1 MQIVE
6 LLTRRRWGQ
15 SYVTK
20 GGKGKVP
27 PEEILKDW
35 ETLKVT
41 VDEEDI
47 GLGKENLARVSENLP
62 PIEELEEE

>member
-1 MQIVE
+1 
-6 LLTRRRWGQ
+6 
-15 SYVTK
+15 VTK